1 MTRAPQFGKKKFSV
15 CHWDTF
21 DNETFTVGG
30 EDTLEE
36 AVAFVEKR
44 YGERLRDSGADRV
57 EIVDLDGKVVRRWG
71 VG

>member
-1 MTRAPQFGKKKFSV
+1 MTRAPQFGREKFAV

-30 EDTLEE
+30 AKTLEE
-36 AVAFVEKR
+36 AVALVEKK
-44 YGERLRDSGADRV
+44 YGSRLRDDGADRV